1 MVLSYKVLSFKLSFT
16 LSFTL
21 ALTLSLPLQAQ
32 PEIQPLQPGRTPY
45 GVVYFLPKTVVR
57 FHLLVEKQTYTPGD
71 FARYAERYLHIA
83 GIQQQEQ
90 VSHHFVNCSFTT
102 VGARDTSKCYTVR
115 LKGKTETTEFQLSDD
130 GVLLAVN
137 DEALAQT
144 THQPFHPSRHP
155 KSTFYPHQ
163 LLSAEALAAG
173 STAKRAELT
182 AQQIQELQERRQQLA
197 SGEADDMP
205 QDEQQLQLML
215 SEIDKQCDLLMTL
228 FTGTIRRDTTETI
241 VTYCPDKE
249 VERDVVFRLSK
260 RLGIVDNDDLS
271 GVPFYLSLKNL
282 HPANYNAPE
291 DKKQEGYFVNV
302 PGMARLTLYQE
313 DQQLASFDIPVAQ
326 FGFVELR
333 DGSIFK
339 RYLTH
344 MQLHPATGA
353 VVKMHSDNEE

>member
-1 MVLSYKVLSFKLSFT
+1 M
-16 LSFTL
+16 
-21 ALTLSLPLQAQ
+21 
-32 PEIQPLQPGRTPY
+32 
-45 GVVYFLPKTVVR
+45 
-57 FHLLVEKQTYTPGD
+57 
-71 FARYAERYLHIA
+71 
-83 GIQQQEQ
+83 
-90 VSHHFVNCSFTT
+90 
-102 VGARDTSKCYTVR
+102 
-115 LKGKTETTEFQLSDD
+115 
-130 GVLLAVN
+130 
-137 DEALAQT
+137 
-144 THQPFHPSRHP
+144 
-155 KSTFYPHQ
+155 KSSIH
-163 LLSAEALAAG
+163 S
-173 STAKRAELT
+173 
-182 AQQIQELQERRQQLA
+182 
-197 SGEADDMP
+197 
-205 QDEQQLQLML
+205 
-215 SEIDKQCDLLMTL
+215 
-228 FTGTIRRDTTETI
+228 
-241 VTYCPDKE
+241 DKE